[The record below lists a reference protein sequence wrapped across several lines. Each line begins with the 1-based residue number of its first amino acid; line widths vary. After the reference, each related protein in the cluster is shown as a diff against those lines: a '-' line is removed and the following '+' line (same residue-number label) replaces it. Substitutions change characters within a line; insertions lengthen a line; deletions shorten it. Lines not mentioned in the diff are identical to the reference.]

1 MQNLHMNLDNF
12 RRQIPNFKWS
22 DQSDMAAFASQYSTR
37 CSTDLKSATDRIPRD
52 LFNKYIR
59 TIISKYGPD
68 VYLSRYYHI
77 LLKGYP
83 TLQKKFEDQKA
94 GIFVGFTDSE
104 LKILDL
110 YRSQTKSRFKE
121 LGYQITDIIDYISSQ
136 KFYNKELKGIVSY
149 SVGQPMGMLG
159 SFPILD
165 ISNYLMA
172 SHSSDNDEDFTIVGD
187 DIVFISSS
195 TMEKYMEVCS
205 ALGIELS
212 LDKTYKNGF
221 AQAVGREISDN

>member
-1 MQNLHMNLDNF
+1 MNLDNF

-22 DQSDMAAFASQYSTR
+22 DQSDMAAFASEFSSR

-59 TIISKYGPD
+59 TIISKYGPEE
-68 VYLSRYYHI
+68 YMSRYYQV
-77 LLKGYP
+77 LLKGHP
-83 TLQKKFEDQKA
+83 TLYKKFEDRNA
-94 GIFVGFTDSE
+94 GIKVGFTDSE
-104 LKILDL
+104 LKLINSYLPA
-110 YRSQTKSRFKE
+110 RFEE

-172 SHSSDNDEDFTIVGD
+172 SHSSDNDNDFTIVGD